1 MLNSLDGIMLKHD
14 DKVSLVG
21 DLLSNTGCKKKP
33 LFSWFLLR
41 FSLSRYGI
49 SERAIERNYT
59 Y

>member
-33 LFSWFLLR
+33 PFFGSFSDSAFLGMG
-41 FSLSRYGI
+41 SLKGQ
-49 SERAIERNYT
+49 
-59 Y
+59 

>member
-33 LFSWFLLR
+33 LFLVPSQIQPFKVWDL
-41 FSLSRYGI
+41 
-49 SERAIERNYT
+49 
-59 Y
+59 